1 MMLSRCSSHDSPPRR
16 HWRVGI
22 RIGFAIALGWPL
34 STLWQHGYAQ
44 NFTDEE
50 VVNYATAVLAMES
63 SRQQAYAE
71 IADLMSGAG
80 LDVLRYDLRCLS
92 LDALELPRAVR
103 RPVRYLLINYCNDA
117 KEIVEETGLTVQT
130 FNSITVNH
138 QEDETLAEKIQS
150 ELSRLQ

>member
-1 MMLSRCSSHDSPPRR
+1 MLSRCSRHDSHPRH
-16 HWRVGI
+16 HWSVGI
-22 RIGFAIALGWPL
+22 RISLFTLALWLPL
-34 STLWQHGYAQ
+34 PTLWQNGYAQ

-50 VVNYATAVLAMES
+50 IVNYATAVLAMEP
-63 SRQQAYAE
+63 SRRQAYAE
-71 IADLMSGAG
+71 IADLMSSAG

-103 RPVRYLLINYCNDA
+103 RPVSYLLINYCNDA

-138 QEDETLAEKIQS
+138 QEDETLAEQIQS
-150 ELSRLQ
+150 ELSSLQ

>member
-1 MMLSRCSSHDSPPRR
+1 MMLSHRSSHDRPPRPYG
-16 HWRVGI
+16 RVGI
-22 RIGFAIALGWPL
+22 RIGLTIALWLPL
-34 STLWQHGYAQ
+34 STLWQNGYAQ

-50 VVNYATAVLAMES
+50 IVNYATAVLAMES
-63 SRQQAYAE
+63 SRKQAYAE
-71 IADLMSGAG
+71 IADLMSSAG

-138 QEDETLAEKIQS
+138 QEDETLAEQIQS
-150 ELSRLQ
+150 ELSSLQ